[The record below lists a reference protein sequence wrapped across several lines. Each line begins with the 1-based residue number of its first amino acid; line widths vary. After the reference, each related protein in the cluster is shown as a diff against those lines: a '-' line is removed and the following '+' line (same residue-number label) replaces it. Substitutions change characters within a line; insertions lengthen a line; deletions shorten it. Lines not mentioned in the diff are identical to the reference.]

1 MKQGDGQNGEVSAA
15 ASRRETKTKF
25 LVGLIGEGI
34 QGSRSPALHEQEA
47 RCQGL
52 TLHYELIDLAEGGQS
67 IADLP
72 RLIDSAQAMG
82 FDGLNITYPCKQV
95 VLPLLDELS
104 DEARAIDAVNTVVF
118 RDGKRKGF
126 NTDSAGFFIPFRKKF
141 GDISGQTIVLVGAGG
156 AGAAVAYAVLAS
168 GAARLFIVDR
178 DEARAKA
185 LAQSMAK
192 RFPERIL
199 ASAVEVAPVIKRAD
213 GVIHATPTG
222 MAGHPGLPFDP
233 SLLRSGMWLAEVVYV
248 PLETELLRAAR
259 ERGCRTLDGGGMAVW
274 QAVEAF
280 EHFTGIKPDA
290 ARMET
295 HFRKMV
301 ADSSQVREWPDSR

>member
-1 MKQGDGQNGEVSAA
+1 MPADEKMRQGKSRNGSANASAPDSAA
-15 ASRRETKTKF
+15 KSKF
-25 LVGLIGEGI
+25 LVGLIGDGI
-34 QGSRSPALHEQEA
+34 QGSRSPALHEEEA
-47 RCQGL
+47 RRQGL
-52 TLHYELIDLAEGGQS
+52 TLHYELIDLAEGGRS

-72 RLIDSAQAMG
+72 RLIESAEATG
-82 FDGLNITYPCKQV
+82 FDGLNITYPCKQA

-104 DEARAIDAVNTVVF
+104 DEARAIDAVNTLVF

-126 NTDSAGFFIPFRKKF
+126 NTDSAGFFIPFREKL
-141 GDISGQTIVLVGAGG
+141 GDVSRQAIVLVGAGG
-156 AGAAVAYAVLAS
+156 AGAAIAYAVLAS

-185 LAQSMAK
+185 LAQRMAK
-192 RFPERIL
+192 RFPDRLL
-199 ASAVEVAPVIKRAD
+199 ASADEVASVIKRAE

-233 SLLRSGMWLAEVVYV
+233 SLLRSGMWVAEIVYV

-290 ARMET
+290 ARMEA
-295 HFRKMV
+295 HFRTLV
-301 ADSSQVREWPDSR
+301 SS

>member
-1 MKQGDGQNGEVSAA
+1 MRQRESQNGGVSTG
-15 ASRRETKTKF
+15 ASGSATKTKF

-52 TLHYELIDLAEGGQS
+52 TLHYELIDLAQGGQG

-72 RLIDSAQAMG
+72 RLIESAEAVG
-82 FDGLNITYPCKQV
+82 FDGLNITYPCKQA
-95 VLPLLDELS
+95 VLPFLDELS

-126 NTDSAGFFIPFRKKF
+126 NTDSAGFFIPFREKL
-141 GDISGQTIVLVGAGG
+141 GNVPTQTIALVGAGG
-156 AGAAVAYAVLAS
+156 AGAAIAYAVLAA
-168 GAARLFIVDR
+168 GTARLFVVDR

-185 LAQSMAK
+185 LAQRMAK
-192 RFPERIL
+192 RFPERLL
-199 ASAVEVAPVIKRAD
+199 ASADDVASVIKRAD

-233 SLLRSGMWLAEVVYV
+233 SLLRSEMWLAEVVYV

-290 ARMET
+290 ARMEA

-301 ADSSQVREWPDSR
+301 AGSASPGQ

>member
-1 MKQGDGQNGEVSAA
+1 VKQGEIQGEGVSAA
-15 ASRRETKTKF
+15 AAVRAAKTRF

-52 TLHYELIDLAEGGQS
+52 TLRYELIDLAQGGQG

-72 RLIDSAQAMG
+72 RLLESAETKG
-82 FDGLNITYPCKQV
+82 FDGLNITYPCKQA

-104 DEARAIDAVNTVVF
+104 DDARAIDAVNTVVF
-118 RDGKRKGF
+118 RGGKRKGF
-126 NTDSAGFFIPFRKKF
+126 NTDSAGFLIPFREKL
-141 GDISGQTIVLVGAGG
+141 GDVSRQTIALVGAGG
-156 AGAAVAYAVLAS
+156 AGAAIAHAVLAA
-168 GAARLFIVDR
+168 GTARLFIVDR
-178 DEARAKA
+178 DEGRAKA
-185 LAQSMAK
+185 LAQRMAK
-192 RFPERIL
+192 RFPERLL
-199 ASAVEVAPVIKRAD
+199 ASAADVASVVKRAD

-233 SLLRSGMWLAEVVYV
+233 SLLRREMWLAEIVYV

-301 ADSSQVREWPDSR
+301 AGKVARPASK

>member
-1 MKQGDGQNGEVSAA
+1 MKQGEIQGEGVSAA
-15 ASRRETKTKF
+15 APARAAKTKF

-34 QGSRSPALHEQEA
+34 QGSRSPALHEEEA

-52 TLHYELIDLAEGGQS
+52 TLHYELIDLAEGRQS
-67 IADLP
+67 ITDLP
-72 RLIDSAQAMG
+72 RLIESAQAMG
-82 FDGLNITYPCKQV
+82 FDGLNITYPCKQA
-95 VLPLLDELS
+95 VLPLLHDLS

-126 NTDSAGFFIPFRKKF
+126 NTDSAGFLIPFREKL
-141 GDISGQTIVLVGAGG
+141 GDASGQSIVLVGAGG
-156 AGAAVAYAVLAS
+156 AGAAVAYAVLAT

-185 LAQSMAK
+185 LAQRMAK
-192 RFPERIL
+192 RFPEQLL
-199 ASAVEVAPVIKRAD
+199 ASTDRVASVIKRAD

-280 EHFTGIKPDA
+280 EHFTGVKPDA
-290 ARMET
+290 ARMEA

-301 ADSSQVREWPDSR
+301 AGAIQIPK

>member
-1 MKQGDGQNGEVSAA
+1 MKPGEGQIGDVRAA
-15 ASRRETKTKF
+15 ASGSATKTKF

-34 QGSRSPALHEQEA
+34 QGSRSPALHEREA

-52 TLHYELIDLAEGGQS
+52 ALHYELIDLAQGGGS

-72 RLIDSAQAMG
+72 RLIESAQAMG
-82 FDGLNITYPCKQV
+82 FDGLNITYPCKQA

-126 NTDSAGFFIPFRKKF
+126 NTDSAGFLIPFREKF
-141 GDISGQTIVLVGAGG
+141 GDVSRQTIVLVGAGG

-185 LAQSMAK
+185 LAKRMAK
-192 RFPERIL
+192 RFPEGLL
-199 ASAVEVAPVIKRAD
+199 ASTDEIASVVKRAD

-233 SLLRSGMWLAEVVYV
+233 SLLRSGMWLAEIVYV
-248 PLETELLRAAR
+248 PLETEILRAAR

-280 EHFTGIKPDA
+280 ECFTGIKPDA
-290 ARMET
+290 ARMEA
-295 HFRKMV
+295 HFRQMV
-301 ADSSQVREWPDSR
+301 AGGGGGA

>member
-1 MKQGDGQNGEVSAA
+1 MPADEKMRQGKSRNGSANASAPDSAA
-15 ASRRETKTKF
+15 KSKF
-25 LVGLIGEGI
+25 LVGLIGDGI
-34 QGSRSPALHEQEA
+34 QGSRSPALHEEEA
-47 RCQGL
+47 RRQGL
-52 TLHYELIDLAEGGQS
+52 TLHYELIDLADGGRS

-72 RLIDSAQAMG
+72 RLIESAEATG
-82 FDGLNITYPCKQV
+82 FDGLNITYPCKQA

-104 DEARAIDAVNTVVF
+104 DEARAIDAVNTLVF

-126 NTDSAGFFIPFRKKF
+126 NTDSAGFFIPFREKL
-141 GDISGQTIVLVGAGG
+141 GDVSRQAIVLVGAGG
-156 AGAAVAYAVLAS
+156 AGAAIAYAVLAS

-185 LAQSMAK
+185 LAQRMAK
-192 RFPERIL
+192 RFPDRLL
-199 ASAVEVAPVIKRAD
+199 ASADEVASVIKRAE

-233 SLLRSGMWLAEVVYV
+233 SLLRSGMWVAEIVYV

-259 ERGCRTLDGGGMAVW
+259 KRGCRTLDGGGMAVW

-290 ARMET
+290 ARMEA
-295 HFRKMV
+295 HFRQMV
-301 ADSSQVREWPDSR
+301 AGGA

>member
-1 MKQGDGQNGEVSAA
+1 MKQAESRNEGERAA
-15 ASRRETKTKF
+15 APGRETKTKF

-52 TLHYELIDLAEGGQS
+52 TLHYELIDLAERGRGV
-67 IADLP
+67 ADLP
-72 RLIDSAQAMG
+72 RLIESAEATG
-82 FDGLNITYPCKQV
+82 FDGLNITYPCKQA

-118 RDGKRKGF
+118 RNGRRKGF
-126 NTDSAGFFIPFRKKF
+126 NTDSAGFFIPFREQL
-141 GDISGQTIVLVGAGG
+141 GDASRQTLVLVGAGG
-156 AGAAVAYAVLAS
+156 AGAAIAYAVLAS

-178 DEARAKA
+178 DETRAKA
-185 LAQSMAK
+185 LAQRMAK
-192 RFPERIL
+192 RFPDRLL
-199 ASAVEVAPVIKRAD
+199 ASADEVASVIKRAD

-222 MAGHPGLPFDP
+222 MAGHAGLPFDP
-233 SLLRSGMWLAEVVYV
+233 SLLRSGMWLAEIVYV

-280 EHFTGIKPDA
+280 EHFTGVKPDA

-295 HFRKMV
+295 HFRQMV
-301 ADSSQVREWPDSR
+301 AGAA